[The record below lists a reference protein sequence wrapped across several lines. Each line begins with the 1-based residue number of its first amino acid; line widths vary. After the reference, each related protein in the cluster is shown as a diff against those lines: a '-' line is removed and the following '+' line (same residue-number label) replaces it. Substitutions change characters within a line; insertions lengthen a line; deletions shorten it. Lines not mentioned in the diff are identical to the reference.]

1 MQRDAAFIEDRSSQP
16 RKTLGRAG
24 HLALHG
30 AILFGLAVLSLILWL
45 PLRFMR
51 FLVVIGALAG
61 VADAVFSWHYHNSAL
76 GVAAGAGYILLTF
89 LAAGAMLKLRNWIE
103 LAKLRWS

>member
-51 FLVVIGALAG
+51 FLVVIGVLAG
-61 VADAVFSWHYHNSAL
+61 VADAVFSWHYHSTPSAL
-76 GVAAGAGYILLTF
+76 LPALDLSYLHSWP
-89 LAAGAMLKLRNWIE
+89 LAPPSVPMTMRQST
-103 LAKLRWS
+103 R